1 MLLKNSIKYLIRK
14 KSRSINLFLI
24 ISLVLFSLFLSLS
37 LLTRIE
43 KVRDN
48 LYKMS
53 NSSFSIEASS
63 DDQIIKKDSIKDIL
77 KDPLLKEQ
85 VFYKSTLAKLIDYQV
100 YNEGQMVKRDDLGD
114 DLKNLINLKKISK
127 TKNDTK
133 FTSGVLKLTEGR
145 DIKDDDINK
154 AIIHKKLKDKNKLEL
169 GSKIKILNKETNK
182 DTTYEIVG
190 IFDGKDKEKFTGLS
204 SDLTENTIITSI
216 NTKKEDSF
224 DKISFYQDDKE
235 ILDKEYKKFKN
246 LYKDRDDIRLNKDD
260 KAYKSSLKSVES
272 AGFLIKLIALAIILA
287 ALFIL
292 SLILILWQR
301 ERITEIGIYLSLGF
315 SKLEI
320 LLNFILEL
328 VELSLGSLMIL
339 IVLKNPLENILINRF
354 DLLKT
359 NPDIDLGGLGI
370 FNSMNVL
377 SISFGLTILIIIISV
392 SLSSA
397 FILRKKVKDILTQ
410 IS

>member
-301 ERITEIGIYLSLGF
+301 ERIAEIGIYLSLGF

-359 NPDIDLGGLGI
+359 NPDIDLQGLGI

>member
-53 NSSFSIEASS
+53 NSSFSIKAIS
-63 DDQIIKKDSIKDIL
+63 DDHGIKKDSIKEIL
-77 KDPLLKEQ
+77 KDPLLKEK

-154 AIIHKKLKDKNKLEL
+154 AKKLKDKNKLEL

-359 NPDIDLGGLGI
+359 NPDIDLQGLGI

>member
-53 NSSFSIEASS
+53 NSSFSIKAIS
-63 DDQIIKKDSIKDIL
+63 DDHGIKKDSIKEIL
-77 KDPLLKEQ
+77 KDPLLKEK

-359 NPDIDLGGLGI
+359 NPDIDLQGLGI

-410 IS
+410 IN